1 MTIKNLTQAM
11 PIVATALGR
20 RFGVQVIVGGRDACT
35 DGQHIWLPDLPPE
48 SALRPVAWGLLAHEA
63 SHVRHTDMTVFQ
75 REASASPLR
84 QHLLNVLEDVRIE
97 QAIRRDYPGT
107 QTTLEHVIDW
117 MLATG
122 QLQTPTTDAHP
133 AQCLSGYL
141 LLALRWRVLGQQ
153 ALAESAR
160 QAEQV
165 LRQTFPATLVYR
177 LMGLMSQAAGLKS
190 TTEAA
195 LLAARIEA
203 LLEDEATAAESSPP
217 PAPGASSEDV
227 NGADGDADSAS
238 AAETSTAPGTA
249 TGDGDESSTG
259 ASNPTPSSDAAE
271 AEAEVEAEA
280 EAETETP
287 PNADGCPR
295 QKAADGSSPDA
306 MDQAAGD
313 DTAGG
318 AGGETPSGTAAE
330 RLRQTLAATA
340 DALEGDL
347 FERVRRQLGQADTES
362 AGVVRLPAAED
373 ATLDSVSATL
383 LLGQVRRTSRVLIA
397 RLQGLVQASRLEHPC
412 AVERGRQL
420 MTRRLYRVGLGET
433 RLFARHREQPAP
445 NTAVHLLVDL
455 SGSMGS
461 QVSANRYA
469 YQIALEASLA
479 LALALEAIPGVSV
492 AVTAFP
498 GDDGTDE
505 TVTRLVQH
513 GQRVANRAGAFDR
526 HPRGGTPLAQAL
538 WYAAA
543 DLLLRPEPRRL
554 VLTLTD
560 GDPNDRALA
569 LSILEQCEQAGIEP
583 VGIGIQYDVSPLFR
597 HSQVIESMADLK
609 SRLFRLTERLLV

>member
-48 SALRPVAWGLLAHEA
+48 SELRPVAWGLLAHEA

-97 QAIRRDYPGT
+97 RAIRRDYPGT

-133 AQCLSGYL
+133 AQCLTGYL

-177 LMGLMSQAAGLKS
+177 LMGLMSQAAGLES

-203 LLEDEATAAESSPP
+203 LLEDEATAAEASPP
-217 PAPGASSEDV
+217 STPGMSSDDT

-238 AAETSTAPGTA
+238 AAETSTAPGTE
-249 TGDGDESSTG
+249 TGDGGESSTTV
-259 ASNPTPSSDAAE
+259 SDPTPSQDATE
-271 AEAEVEAEA
+271 AEAEA
-280 EAETETP
+280 EAETP
-287 PNADGCPR
+287 PKVDGRPS
-295 QKAADGSSPDA
+295 QKDAADGPGPDA
-306 MDQAAGD
+306 MDQAEGD

-373 ATLDSVSATL
+373 AELDPVGAIL
-383 LLGQVRRTSRVLIA
+383 LLGRVRSTSRVLIA

-412 AVERGRQL
+412 AVEHGRQL
-420 MTRRLYRVGLGET
+420 MTRRLYRVALGET

-513 GQRVANRAGAFDR
+513 GQRVARRAGAFER

-569 LSILEQCEQAGIEP
+569 LSILEQCEQAGIEA
-583 VGIGIQYDVSPLFR
+583 VGIGIQYDVSTLFR
-597 HSQVIESMADLK
+597 HSQVIESIADLK
-609 SRLFRLTERLLV
+609 TRLFRLTERLLA